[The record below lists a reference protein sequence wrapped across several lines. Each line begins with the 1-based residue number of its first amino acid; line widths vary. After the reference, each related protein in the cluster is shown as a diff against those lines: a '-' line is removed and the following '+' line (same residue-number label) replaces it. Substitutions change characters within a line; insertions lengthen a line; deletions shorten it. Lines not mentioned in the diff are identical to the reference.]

1 MQGCY
6 LTLKTPTVNNN
17 RLFSPITVCNMI
29 KSAAIL
35 STSLFAVARAQ
46 QIGTSLA
53 ETHPTLT
60 WSKCTTAGGCV
71 TQTGSVVLDS
81 NWRWVHNVGGYTN
94 CYTGNTW
101 DATLCPDPVTCAANC
116 ALDGA
121 DYSGTYGVTTSGG
134 ALTLEFITG
143 SNVGSRLYLLASDT
157 EYQMF
162 DLLNQEFSFDV
173 DLSTLPCG
181 LNGAVYF
188 SEMAADGGTSAH
200 PTNKAGAQYGTG
212 YCDSQCPHDI
222 KFINGEANLLNW
234 TATSANS
241 GTGTIGACC
250 SEMDVWEANTI
261 SAAYTPHP
269 CSSDGILA
277 CTGSTCTSTCDQ
289 AGCDFNSYRWGNTS
303 FYGPGMVV
311 DTSKV
316 FTVVTQFITTTGTAS
331 GALSE
336 IRRLYIQGGKTIQN
350 SVTNLPGLTT
360 YNSISDSFCEAQK
373 TVTGDTDTFETLGG
387 MTVMGEAMA
396 RGMVLVLSIW
406 DDYAVDML
414 WLDSD
419 YPTTASPTAPGVARG
434 TCSTSSGV
442 PATVE
447 AAGAS
452 VHVIYSNIKFGD
464 ISSTYTGSAY
474 VAPGGTTSST
484 TTAKT
489 TTTTTTAKTTT
500 TTSTTSKAATT
511 TTTASSATQTLY
523 GQCGGTG
530 YTGPTVCASGTCT
543 YSNAYYSQCL

>member
-1 MQGCY
+1 
-6 LTLKTPTVNNN
+6 
-17 RLFSPITVCNMI
+17 MI
-29 KSAAIL
+29 KSTALL
-35 STSLFAVARAQ
+35 SASLFAVARAQ
-46 QIGTSLA
+46 QIGTSTA
-53 ETHPTLT
+53 EVHPALT
-60 WSKCTTAGGCV
+60 WSKCTTSGGCV
-71 TQTGSVVLDS
+71 TQSGKVVLDA

-101 DATLCPDPVTCAANC
+101 DATLCPDPTTCAANC

-121 DYSGTYGVTTSGG
+121 AYASTYGVTTSGN
-134 ALTLEFITG
+134 ALTLDFVTG
-143 SNVGSRLYLLASDT
+143 SNVGSRLYLLNTDT
-157 EYQMF
+157 AYQMF
-162 DLLNQEFSFDV
+162 NPLNQEFTFTV

-181 LNGAVYF
+181 LNGALYF
-188 SEMAADGGTSAH
+188 SEMASDGGMAAH

-222 KFINGEANLLNW
+222 KFINGVANMLNW

-241 GTGTIGACC
+241 GTGTLGACC
-250 SEMDVWEANTI
+250 SEMDIWEANSI

-269 CSSDGILA
+269 CSSTGILA

-303 FYGPGMVV
+303 FYGPGKTV
-311 DTSKV
+311 DTTKPI
-316 FTVVTQFITTTGTAS
+316 TVVTQFITSTGTAS
-331 GALSE
+331 GSLSE
-336 IRRLYIQGGKTIQN
+336 IRRLYVQNGVTIQN

-360 YNSISDSFCEAQK
+360 YNSISDAFCEAQK
-373 TVTGDTDTFETLGG
+373 SVTGDTDTFETLGG
-387 MTVMGEAMA
+387 MAKMGQAMA

-447 AAGAS
+447 AAGAN
-452 VHVIYSNIKFGD
+452 VKVIYSDIRFGD
-464 ISSTYTGSAY
+464 IGSTYTGSPY
-474 VAPGGTTSST
+474 VAPGGSTTGST
-484 TTAKT
+484 TTAK
-489 TTTTTTAKTTT
+489 TTTTTAKTTT
-500 TTSTTSKAATT
+500 TTTTSKAATT
-511 TTTASSATQTLY
+511 TTTASGATQTLY
-523 GQCGGTG
+523 GQCGGATW
-530 YTGPTVCASGTCT
+530 TGPTVCASGTCT